1 MVISKRYLVSLDM
14 TNCMFNTSQDIL
26 NIAKTAAVIGLSTI
40 TFILLYYLVRIVRD
54 LFKIVNETRERL
66 NKIDGVIQS
75 VKEKVEHSTSY
86 LLLISEGI
94 KKVVEIAK
102 DYSGT
107 SKKKKK

>member
-1 MVISKRYLVSLDM
+1 
-14 TNCMFNTSQDIL
+14 MFDTSQDIL
-26 NIAKTAAVIGLSTI
+26 NIAKTIAVIGLSVI
-40 TFILLYYLVRIVRD
+40 TFIFVYYLVRIIRE
-54 LFKIVNETRERL
+54 LFKMVEEMRERI
-66 NKIDGVIQS
+66 NKVDELIQS
-75 VKEKVEHSTSY
+75 VKEKIEHSTSY

>member
-1 MVISKRYLVSLDM
+1 
-14 TNCMFNTSQDIL
+14 MFDTSQDIL
-26 NIAKTAAVIGLSTI
+26 NIAKTVAVIGLSVI
-40 TFILLYYLVRIVRD
+40 TFIFVYYLVRIIRE
-54 LFKIVNETRERL
+54 LFKMVEEMRERI
-66 NKIDGVIQS
+66 NKVDELIQS

>member
-1 MVISKRYLVSLDM
+1 
-14 TNCMFNTSQDIL
+14 MFNTSQDIL

-40 TFILLYYLVRIVRD
+40 TFIFVYYLVRIIRE
-54 LFKIVNETRERL
+54 LFKMVEEMRDRI
-66 NKIDGVIQS
+66 NKIDELIQS
-75 VKEKVEHSTSY
+75 VKEKIEHSTSY

>member
-1 MVISKRYLVSLDM
+1 
-14 TNCMFNTSQDIL
+14 MFNTSQDIL

-40 TFILLYYLVRIVRD
+40 TFIFVYYLVRIIRE
-54 LFKIVNETRERL
+54 LFKMVEEMRERI
-66 NKIDGVIQS
+66 NKVDDLIQS
-75 VKEKVEHSTSY
+75 VKEKIEHSTSY

-107 SKKKKK
+107 GKKKKK